1 MSVEGVFYSV
11 PQALSRN
18 PAPTHSGCYEAGS
31 GVGEGKSDEPE
42 HSFDSVLSTSPQL
55 AYLPELPKRS
65 HQEFNLPGFSLPDL
79 KMTLE
84 RVEKQQNPGYPTLL
98 SKITLFTDSLLFSG
112 LSTVSFPFHLSTT
125 PLLSVPSSRV
135 MSLTLFILE
144 LIGSF

>member
-84 RVEKQQNPGYPTLL
+84 RVEKQQNPGYPN
-98 SKITLFTDSLLFSG
+98 
-112 LSTVSFPFHLSTT
+112 TT
-125 PLLSVPSSRV
+125 SWWKSWV
-135 MSLTLFILE
+135 
-144 LIGSF
+144 

>member
-84 RVEKQQNPGYPTLL
+84 RAEKQQDPGYPN
-98 SKITLFTDSLLFSG
+98 
-112 LSTVSFPFHLSTT
+112 TT
-125 PLLSVPSSRV
+125 SWWKSWV
-135 MSLTLFILE
+135 
-144 LIGSF
+144 